1 MTFKEIPIDRII
13 VNKNIRTDPDGE
25 LGGLMETI
33 EKYDMLQPILVIPK
47 DGSYELVSGH
57 RRLEAMKARNEATI
71 PCIVRSDIS
80 DKSIPFIRL
89 IENVQRKQLSTHEL
103 IQIFEEMK
111 EHSPNLTQHEIGRM
125 IGKTGGWVN
134 LKYSIEKIYVELLE
148 SGLPEEAID
157 ELKDS
162 DLMKLRHRVK
172 SKKERKKIAIAVAEG
187 GEIGPLVEKAESYIE
202 PQKHKSYASMR
213 DMGFKMLLSGDHN
226 LLIVCRNPAIKNEIE
241 NLLINRIIEKFHER
255 EQKHADILKVW
266 EGFSETAKK
275 LTLALSAAGLLQLP
289 PWKKRWARRSELF
302 NLVAKEI
309 DTVMKEMGGERG
321 ATD

>member
-1 MTFKEIPIDRII
+1 LTFKEIPIDKIL

-33 EKYDMLQPILVIPK
+33 EKYDMLQPVLVIPK
-47 DGSYELVSGH
+47 YGSYELVSGH

-71 PCIVRSDIS
+71 PCIVRNDIS

-111 EHSPNLTQHEIGRM
+111 KHSPNLTQHEIGRM
-125 IGKTGGWVN
+125 IGKNGAWVS

-157 ELKDS
+157 ELKDA

-202 PQKHKSYASMR
+202 PQKHKSYDPSMKAA
-213 DMGFKMLLSGDHN
+213 GFQMLLSGDHN
-226 LLIVCRNPAIKNEIE
+226 LLVVCKNPAIKTEIE
-241 NLLINRIIEKFHER
+241 LLLIDRTMEKLHDR

-266 EGFSETAKK
+266 EGFSGTAKK

-309 DTVMKEMGGERG
+309 DTVMKEMGGEIG
-321 ATD
+321 KG